1 MLKKVKYKFFVIMP
15 FIMGLVTS
23 CNITNPSITNT
34 LTNSISVKKET
45 HVVTFDATIGRFSDT
60 RRFKRV
66 TVNKYAKVE
75 VPEEPTNEGYDFVG
89 WFTENKLW
97 LSMYNF
103 DERVTSDFT
112 IYAKYKELQAYNV
125 TFNANG
131 GTFYF
136 DKENSSEKVIKVY
149 EGKKVSPPQ
158 ETPFKQG
165 YTFLGWTLENN
176 DNLFDFN
183 NAINSD
189 LTLYAKYE

>member
-1 MLKKVKYKFFVIMP
+1 MFCLASCN
-15 FIMGLVTS
+15 VTS
-23 CNITNPSITNT
+23 PSA
-34 LTNSISVKKET
+34 TNSKTSNNATQGETFTIS
-45 HVVTFDATIGRFSDT
+45 FDTMNGRFSDN
-60 RRFKRV
+60 KRYKHESAK
-66 TVNKYAKVE
+66 KYSKVKK
-75 VPEEPTNEGYDFVG
+75 PEDPTYKGYDFVG

-103 DERVTSDFT
+103 DERVTSNFT
-112 IYAKYKELQAYNV
+112 IYAKYKELQEYNV

-149 EGKKVSPPQ
+149 EGKKVTPPQ